1 MSQKLDNYEI
11 VVSCRKNG
19 ILVLNQVSCITST
32 DATPLEVA
40 YKAAQKAKKL
50 EQEIQKSELIQ
61 AAMSIW

>member
-19 ILVLNQVSCITST
+19 ILVLNHVACVTST

-40 YKAAQKAKKL
+40 YDAALKVRQF
-50 EQEIQKSELIQ
+50 EQEISKEEILNKV
-61 AAMSIW
+61 A